1 MVWKPHGQHLR
12 SLPGKTRRSVH

>member
-12 SLPGKTRRSVH
+12 SLPEKTRRNVH